1 MKHPVDELVRSTLTG
16 AAPLFIFVISLV
28 MGSLALTFMP
38 REEEPQIV
46 VPMVDVLVDVPGLSA
61 KQVERQVTT
70 PLEKL
75 LAQIP
80 GVENVYS
87 SSMTGKSAVT
97 LRFFVGQDREKSILN
112 TYNKLYSNQGDIP
125 GVVKNWQVKPIEV
138 DDVPIMVLALW
149 SRDSSLYSDYELRR
163 VAEDVSTFLQGI
175 PSTSEV
181 KVVGGRPRNIRVLIK
196 PESLAARKTTPIDIV
211 SAIEASNVLQSAGLW
226 VYNNRSIVLESGDV
240 VATAEELENLVV
252 NVIDSTPILLKDV
265 ADIVDG
271 PAEAD
276 GYTWIDFAPA
286 HVHFEAAH
294 SGFPMVSISV
304 AKQQGS
310 NAVQVA
316 SDVHQ
321 AIADLK
327 STLLPAEI
335 DIEVMRDYGDTAND
349 KVNNLVSSLGF
360 AVATVVIFIGIF
372 LGWRSALVVGLAV
385 PICYGITLALD
396 MAFGYTINRVTL
408 FALILSLGLL
418 VDDPITGVDNISRF
432 MKTGEGDIKSRI
444 VAAVSE
450 IRSPLLMS
458 TLTIIL
464 AFVPLAFITGMM
476 GPYMAPMAFNVPV
489 SVLASTL
496 VAFFVTPWL
505 ASKFLSTSSADTA
518 PPVAADKPDSVLLKG
533 YRWCVMPL
541 LNSRRKAKWAL
552 WLVLVLFILAALL
565 PVLRMVPLKLLPFDN
580 KNEIQILIDMPESS
594 SLESTADMARRV
606 SAQVS
611 RVSEVSAIAA
621 YVGHSSPMD
630 FNGMVRRY
638 YQRSAPNLADL
649 RLTLVDK
656 TEREHQSHDVVL
668 RLRALLAPLIENDVQ
683 IKVVEVPPGPPVLST
698 IVAEIYGDTL
708 TAYDTQKTAAIAL
721 MQRLQREPFVV
732 DVDSTVEVPRQRLR
746 FIADKQKAA
755 LSGVSTD
762 DISNTLAMA
771 NNGLLAGFLGQPMDA
786 SPLPIVLR
794 LDPQERSSLT
804 DFERLQVRGR
814 SGVVQSSTA
823 QGLKIAPQPLVPIG
837 ELGQFEP
844 GNADEVIFRKD
855 LKPVVYVTAEL
866 SGRTPAEVIADV
878 NADQSFAKQATDF
891 ADQSLPTSDW
901 QQRSYL
907 TSGAGDLWTIPE
919 GTDISWRGE
928 GEWKITVDV
937 FRDMGLAFAFALVAI
952 FFVLRAQTASS
963 ALSLII
969 MSAIPLTVIG
979 IMPGFWLLNQF
990 GEREI
995 AGAPEP
1001 VLFTATAM
1009 IGMIALAGIVVRNSL
1024 ILIEYISQARA
1035 NGLPMKEALI
1045 LAVSIRI
1052 RPILLTAGTTMLG
1065 NLVIIL
1071 DPVFSGLALAI
1082 IFGIVAST
1090 VFTLLVVPVV
1100 YLLVFDKPVKKEGEL
1115 LYARK

>member
-1 MKHPVDELVRSTLTG
+1 MKHPIDLLVKSSLTG
-16 AAPLFIFVISLV
+16 GAPLFVFAFSIIAGL
-28 MGSLALTFMP
+28 LALNFTP

-46 VPMVDVLVDVPGLSA
+46 VPMVDVIVNAPGLSA
-61 KQVERQVTT
+61 QQIERQVTT

-87 SSMTGKSAVT
+87 SSMTGQASVT
-97 LRFFVGQDREKSILN
+97 LRFLVGQDRELSILN
-112 TYNKLYSNQGDIP
+112 TYNKLYSNQEKIP
-125 GVVKNWQVKPIEV
+125 GVVENWLVKPVEV
-138 DDVPIMVLALW
+138 DDVPIMVLSLW
-149 SRDSSLYSDYELRR
+149 SQDPSLYSDYELRR
-163 VAEDVSTFLQGI
+163 LADDVSTAIQGI

-181 KVVGGRPRNIRVLIK
+181 NVSGGRPRTIRVMIK
-196 PESLAARKTTPIDIV
+196 PESLAARKTTPIDIINGIKV
-211 SAIEASNVLQSAGLW
+211 SNVRQNAGQW
-226 VYNNRSIVLESGDV
+226 AFNNHSILIEGGDFIASV
-240 VATAEELENLVV
+240 EQLENLVI
-252 NVIDSTPILLKDV
+252 NVIDGTPIFLKDV
-265 ADIVDG
+265 ADILDG
-271 PAEAD
+271 PAEPD
-276 GYTWIDFAPA
+276 SYTWIDFS
-286 HVHFEAAH
+286 AAH
-294 SGFPMVSISV
+294 PAFEKANNGYPMVSISV
-304 AKQQGS
+304 AKQRGS
-310 NAVQVA
+310 NAVKVA

-321 AIADLK
+321 VIADLK
-327 STLLPAEI
+327 QDLLPSGV
-335 DIEVMRDYGDTAND
+335 DIEVIRDYGETANE
-349 KVNNLVSSLGF
+349 KVNNLASSLSF
-360 AVATVVIFIGIF
+360 AVVTVVIFIGVF

-432 MKTGEGDIKSRI
+432 LKKGGADVQSHI
-444 VAAVSE
+444 VGAVAE
-450 IRSPLLMS
+450 IRTPLLMS

-489 SVLASTL
+489 SVIASTL

-505 ASKFLSTSSADTA
+505 ASKLLNVKSATESESATQYNAESS
-518 PPVAADKPDSVLLKG
+518 SLLRG
-533 YRWCVMPL
+533 YRRIISPL
-541 LNSRRKAKWAL
+541 LNDRRKAKKVL
-552 WLVLVLFILAALL
+552 WLVLVLFVLAAIL

-580 KNEIQILIDMPESS
+580 KNEVQILIDMPESS
-594 SLESTADMARRV
+594 SLENTAEMARRI
-606 SAQVS
+606 SSQVS
-611 RVSEVSAIAA
+611 LMPEVKAIAA
-621 YVGHSSPMD
+621 YVGTSSPID

-638 YQRSAPNLADL
+638 YQRTAPNLADL
-649 RLTLVDK
+649 RLTLLDK
-656 TEREHQSHDVVL
+656 TEREHQSHGVVL
-668 RLRALLAPLIENDVQ
+668 RVRALLEPLMQDGVK

-698 IVAEIYGDTL
+698 VVAEIYGDTL
-708 TAYDTQKTAAIAL
+708 TPYATQKRAAQTLIA
-721 MQRLQREPFVV
+721 RLEREPYVV
-732 DVDSTVEVPRQRLR
+732 EVDSTVENPRERMR
-746 FIADKQKAA
+746 FVTDQQKAA
-755 LSGVSTD
+755 LSGISAD
-762 DISNTLAMA
+762 DISQTLVMA
-771 NNGLLAGFLGQPMDA
+771 NAGMSAGFLHQSREA
-786 SPLPIVLR
+786 VPLPIELR
-794 LDPQERSSLT
+794 LAPGQRSSLT

-814 SGVVQSSTA
+814 SGVVQSTTA
-823 QGLKIAPQPLVPIG
+823 QGLETAPQPLVAIG

-844 GNADEVIFRKD
+844 GIADEPIFKKD
-855 LKPVVYVTAEL
+855 LKPVVYVMAEL

-878 NADQSFAKQATDF
+878 NADQTELNQHESEGHEV
-891 ADQSLPTSDW
+891 SPSDW
-901 QQRSYL
+901 QARTYL
-907 TSGAGDLWTIPE
+907 NNGGGDTWSLPQDVE
-919 GTDISWRGE
+919 VSWRGE

-952 FFVLRAQTASS
+952 FFVLRAQTSSS

-990 GEREI
+990 GERQI

-1035 NGLPMKEALI
+1035 EGMPVKEALI
-1045 LAVSIRI
+1045 QAGAIRM

-1082 IFGIVAST
+1082 IFGIIAST
-1090 VFTLLVVPVV
+1090 LFTLIVVPVV
-1100 YLLVFDKPVKKEGEL
+1100 YLLVFDKPVKG
-1115 LYARK
+1115 RV